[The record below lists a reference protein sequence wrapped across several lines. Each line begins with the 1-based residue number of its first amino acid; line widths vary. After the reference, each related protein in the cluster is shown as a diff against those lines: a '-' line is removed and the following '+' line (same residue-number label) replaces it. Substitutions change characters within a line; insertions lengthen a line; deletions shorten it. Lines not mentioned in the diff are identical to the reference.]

1 MLSYLVC
8 SIPRSGSTLLCDL
21 LMSTAVAGHPIEYF
35 HPSRMEG
42 LWRRWEVDSID
53 DYVQR
58 LLVERTGTNGV
69 FGAKVH
75 WGQYNPAFGDRDP
88 RELFP
93 SLRLVSIRRVD
104 RLRQAISWVR
114 ALQSAEWRAKGG
126 TPAEERP
133 MFDAEEI
140 RRKLTRI
147 ENDEAA
153 WKRLFEEHGLA
164 PFEVNYEQLVEHREE
179 TATEVAGHLGL
190 DLPDGFSF
198 GEPTI
203 ERQSDAL
210 SEEWVERY
218 RAEIAGD

>member
-21 LMSTAVAGHPIEYF
+21 LMSTGVAGHPIEYF
-35 HPSRMEG
+35 HPTRMAG
-42 LWRRWEVDSID
+42 LEREWEVDSIEA
-53 DYVQR
+53 YVRR
-58 LLVERTGTNGV
+58 LLVERTGANGV

-93 SLRLVSIRRVD
+93 ALRLVYIHRGD

-114 ALQSAEWRAKGG
+114 ALQSEEWRARGG
-126 TPAEERP
+126 APAEERAT
-133 MFDAEEI
+133 FDTEEI

-147 ENDEAA
+147 ENDEAGWRA
-153 WKRLFEEHGLA
+153 LFERHGIA
-164 PFEVNYEQLVEHREE
+164 PLEVTYEQLVELREE
-179 TATEVAGHLGL
+179 TAAAVADHLRL
-190 DLPDGFSF
+190 ELPDGFRF
-198 GEPTI
+198 GLPNV
-203 ERQSDAL
+203 ERQADGL

-218 RAEIAGD
+218 RTEVAGE

>member
-21 LMSTAVAGHPIEYF
+21 LMSTGVAGHPIEYF

-42 LWRRWEVDSID
+42 LWREWEVDSID
-53 DYVQR
+53 DYVGR
-58 LLVERTGTNGV
+58 LLAERTGANGV

-114 ALQSAEWRAKGG
+114 ALQSEEWRARGG
-126 TPAEERP
+126 APAEERAT
-133 MFDAEEI
+133 FDAEEI

-147 ENDEAA
+147 ENDEAG
-153 WKRLFEEHGLA
+153 WSGLFERHGIA
-164 PFEVNYEQLVEHREE
+164 PLEVTYEQLVEHREE
-179 TATEVAGHLGL
+179 TAAAVADHLGL
-190 DLPDGFSF
+190 ELLDGFRF
-198 GEPTI
+198 GPPKL
-203 ERQSDAL
+203 ERQADAV
-210 SEEWVERY
+210 SEEWVQRY

>member
-21 LMSTAVAGHPIEYF
+21 LMSTGVAGHPIEYF

-42 LWRRWEVDSID
+42 LWREWEIDSID
-53 DYVQR
+53 DYVGR
-58 LLVERTGTNGV
+58 LLIERTGANGV

-93 SLRLVSIRRVD
+93 SLQLVSIRRGD

-114 ALQSAEWRAKGG
+114 ALQSEDWRAKGG
-126 TPAEERP
+126 APAEERTA
-133 MFDAEEI
+133 FDADEI

-147 ENDEAA
+147 ENDETA
-153 WKRLFEEHGLA
+153 WKALFEQHGLA
-164 PFEVNYEQLVEHREE
+164 PFELTYEDLVDRREE
-179 TATEVAGHLGL
+179 TATAVAEHLGL
-190 DLPDGFSF
+190 ELPDRFSF
-198 GEPTI
+198 APPRL
-203 ERQSDAL
+203 ERQADAL

-218 RAEIAGD
+218 RTEIAGD